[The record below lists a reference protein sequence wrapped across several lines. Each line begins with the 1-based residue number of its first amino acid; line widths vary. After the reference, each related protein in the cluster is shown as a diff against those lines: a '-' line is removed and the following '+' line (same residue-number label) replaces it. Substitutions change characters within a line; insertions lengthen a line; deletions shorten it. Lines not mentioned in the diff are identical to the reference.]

1 MAHRTTSVGALF
13 AAAPARSTTSP
24 SCHHSTNAVLRNT
37 IRFGGSCRVRTWA
50 EVAGQDKILAI
61 IEKLKGRGLGGRAYW
76 LSGASGTGKTTIARL
91 LASEMADPE
100 FVMELDASDLTPAAV
115 KQAEFDSHTYAWG
128 KGGKAIIINEA
139 HGLRRDTIRQ
149 LLVVLERIP
158 EYVVWIFTT
167 TKDGENDL
175 FDDCA
180 DAHPLLSRCIICG
193 LAQRGLA
200 EVFAARCRDIATQ
213 EGLNGKP
220 IEAYVRLAK
229 ECRNNFREM
238 LQAIEAGRM
247 AS

>member
-1 MAHRTTSVGALF
+1 M
-13 AAAPARSTTSP
+13 
-24 SCHHSTNAVLRNT
+24 
-37 IRFGGSCRVRTWA
+37 
-50 EVAGQDKILAI
+50 

-91 LASEMADPE
+91 LASEIADPD
-100 FVMELDASDLTPAAV
+100 FVVELDASDLTPAAV
-115 KQAEFDSHTYAWG
+115 KNAEFDSHSYAWG

-158 EYVVWIFTT
+158 GHVVWIFTT

-180 DAHPLLSRCIICG
+180 DAHPLLSRCIVCS

-200 EVFAARCRDIATQ
+200 EVFAVRCREIATK

-220 IEAYVRLAK
+220 VEAYIRLAK
-229 ECRNNFREM
+229 DCRNNFREM
-238 LQAIEAGRM
+238 LQAIESGRM
-247 AS
+247 LN